1 MMSTHQALV
10 LRCCVVLGFDLE
22 PCEWAEL
29 RFHSE
34 ELPVL
39 FPMGA
44 PEAP

>member
-1 MMSTHQALV
+1 MVSKPF
-10 LRCCVVLGFDLE
+10 CVMKKREARPD
-22 PCEWAEL
+22 PML

-44 PEAP
+44 PEVP